1 MRTTCLIFLLI
12 ALTAMA
18 NIHGAF
24 AQTPPLPQ
32 SKKDALGN
40 LEAQAQARK
49 DEQKTLKKRAQEIET
64 ALGDTRKQLLNVASK
79 IRGNEKTLRG
89 LEEKIEGL
97 ETEQSTIQARLEE
110 GRLSISRLI
119 LALGRI
125 RRVPPEAMLARPGT
139 PLKTAQSAMLI
150 GDVLPALTQ
159 QADALQADLKELE
172 EVSASLSLKRDKAL
186 EAAESLRQEHNAL
199 SALVARREKL
209 YASTQKDLKAQQEEA
224 QRISQQSRN
233 LQDLVR
239 RLEEDKKKKLLAAQ
253 AQKSSPT
260 RPDTPRT
267 AALRVPAE
275 PPKAGQA
282 RLPIEGAIRIAY
294 DQPDNFGAP
303 SKGLS
308 IEGRSGALVVAPMG
322 GIVRFAGHFKNHG
335 NMVIIEHE
343 KGFHSLVAGL
353 GKIDT
358 VVGQSVLAGEPLGL
372 LDDAGDHG
380 GKPALY
386 YELRRN
392 GKPVNPSVKFAGLG

>member
-1 MRTTCLIFLLI
+1 MRTTCLTFLLI
-12 ALTAMA
+12 ALTATGISGA
-18 NIHGAF
+18 AF
-24 AQTPPLPQ
+24 AQVPLPQ
-32 SKKDALGN
+32 SKKEALGN
-40 LEAQAQARK
+40 LEARAQARK
-49 DEQKTLKKRAQEIET
+49 DAQKTLEKRAQEIET
-64 ALGDTRKQLLNVASK
+64 ALGDTRKQLLNIASK
-79 IRGNEKTLRG
+79 VRGNEKILRD
-89 LEEKIEGL
+89 LEDKIEAL
-97 ETEQSTIQARLEE
+97 ETEQNEIQDRLEE

-125 RRVPPEAMLARPGT
+125 RRVPPEAMLARPET

-150 GDVLPALTQ
+150 GDILPALTQ

-172 EVSASLSLKRDKAL
+172 EVSAALSLKRDKAL
-186 EAAESLRQEHNAL
+186 EASESLRQEHNAL
-199 SALVARREKL
+199 STLVARREKL

-224 QRISQQSRN
+224 ERISRQARN

-253 AQKSSPT
+253 AQTPSPT
-260 RPDTPRT
+260 RSHDPSRT
-267 AALRVPAE
+267 ATARVPTA
-275 PPKAGQA
+275 PPKAGQS
-282 RLPIEGAIRIAY
+282 RLPVEGPIRISY

-372 LDDAGDHG
+372 LDNPGGH
-380 GKPALY
+380 GKPLLY

-392 GKPVNPSVKFAGLG
+392 GKPVNPSVKFADLG